1 MATGFGTWANTVEA
15 HAVLKQIAQNEVNR
29 LRPASRLAEVTSID
43 SSDKSLLVKFV
54 GESNEVKVPYTS
66 VAPANTGQ
74 WVRIGGT
81 THDRYVEDVIGT
93 TDVESRLTETESHVN
108 SLMSSILGDEWSGDD
123 DGEDNTFLG
132 RIGEFFDGLGGD
144 SEDVKDLIEN
154 LTGQARATLTDAL
167 NDAATFAA
175 QLQTLLSG
183 GTVASPL
190 PNLTF
195 LVQLSQSQITGL
207 STRLTELDD
216 NDTGL
221 DDALG
226 NLAGNINSAIS
237 GGIASGTGA
246 IEQAWDTIST
256 IFGIAMT
263 AKNQIQTFDNE
274 TNNTGSYD
282 GVSYQIVFGGS
293 NGSALPSV
301 DWPSGSSEIV
311 IRGSNGYAGISSGAG
326 DNVYHKIFA
335 HQFTLDSQAA
345 GIILGDSANS
355 DQRTG
360 ILLRSNSDFTVG
372 VYCGVST
379 SGIVIGKYTRSGSTW
394 TRTQFA
400 SQSLTLRTGDIV
412 YFKCYQQNYYV
423 YVNGVL
429 KLSYTETANTVSVG
443 TSYRY
448 TGFSEQRSSVFIS
461 YDSFRVV
468 AFAMSDWIPSG
479 AAVSTPSWRIS
490 RSSTS
495 YATVSN
501 LSRGDTAVVP
511 SGFFSSQEYL
521 ADATVDNLGLGR
533 VAIVTAGFYEISGSM
548 IVAHSSGN
556 VPEGPQFFSVYVNGY
571 RAVTAVPIDTSTIL
585 YLAAGD
591 IVQPGYI
598 YLANNTSYSNS
609 TYDYIN
615 RIKGGP
621 SAYFQGR
628 LISKG

>member
-1 MATGFGTWANTVEA
+1 MAESTSREVFF
-15 HAVLKQIAQNEVNR
+15 LKQVADQKYNKDFAVSMVQMQKTITSLSKYLIVSQKAIDDLNRDIIEVIR
-29 LRPASRLAEVTSID
+29 
-43 SSDKSLLVKFV
+43 
-54 GESNEVKVPYTS
+54 
-66 VAPANTGQ
+66 
-74 WVRIGGT
+74 
-81 THDRYVEDVIGT
+81 
-93 TDVESRLTETESHVN
+93 
-108 SLMSSILGDEWSGDD
+108 
-123 DGEDNTFLG
+123 
-132 RIGEFFDGLGGD
+132 
-144 SEDVKDLIEN
+144 DLIEEIIIIFN
-154 LTGQARATLTDAL
+154 GGDLSDLDFEWGDLYYVFRAIGMFFGFPIW
-167 NDAATFAA
+167 N
-175 QLQTLLSG
+175 G
-183 GTVASPL
+183 GTAWTPEAMADNFFV
-190 PNLTF
+190 NF
-195 LVQLSQSQITGL
+195 LESLIPDL
-207 STRLTELDD
+207 DLDD
-216 NDTGL
+216 LKDAFEGNYSGSNPVYNTIQSIISLLRGGL
-221 DDALG
+221 TMVNQIGDILNGLTVTPINSSVAGVADWFAGLLGWQSDRVDDIG
-226 NLAGNINSAIS
+226 NLATNINNAVS
-237 GGIASGTGA
+237 GGVAAGTGA

-282 GVSYQIVFGGS
+282 GVSYQTVFGGS
-293 NGSALPSV
+293 DGSALPSV

-335 HQFTLDSQAA
+335 HKFTLDSQAA
-345 GIILGDSANS
+345 GILLGDSANS

-501 LSRGDTAVVP
+501 LSRGDTEVVP

-609 TYDYIN
+609 TYNYIN